1 MPNNISKISTKD
13 FLVTL
18 ESFELEYDSKTD
30 MLVTKPIPQDLEKY
44 YDPNNY
50 ISHSDS
56 GNGLLEKI
64 YQTVKKYTLN
74 NKVKLINEYT
84 IEEKKLLDIGC
95 GTGEF
100 LISAKNKN
108 WETVGVELNDIAR
121 KKAIDKKLEIFKSL
135 DDLNDQKFDV
145 ITLWHVLEHLPNL
158 DKQINKIAS
167 LLNKNGT
174 LIIAVPNYKS
184 YDAQYYKEYWAAY
197 DTPRHLWHFSQNAIK
212 SIFKNKKIEVVKTLP
227 MYFDSYYVSLLSEKY
242 KSGSSNF
249 LKAFYRGFISNM
261 KAKTSTEYSSLIY
274 VLKKE

>member
-18 ESFELEYDSKTD
+18 ESFELEYDSKND

-64 YQTVKKYTLN
+64 YQTVKKYTLHK
-74 NKVKLINEYT
+74 KVKLINEYT
-84 IEEKKLLDIGC
+84 IQEKKLLDIGC

-100 LISAKNKN
+100 LISAKNEN
-108 WETVGVELNDIAR
+108 WETVGVELNDSAR

-135 DDLNDQKFDV
+135 DHLNDQKFDV

-212 SIFKNKKIEVVKTLP
+212 SIFKNKKIEIVKTLP

-242 KSGSSNF
+242 KSGSSNY
-249 LKAFYRGFISNM
+249 LKAFYRGFISNI